1 MKNTVRFILIGL
13 TVGIVLATISHAQ
26 GVKLVAW
33 EDVHP
38 LGDRLSTDVHRN
50 TVILGVG
57 LKGFAKIYTGKGR
70 NWKEQAEIV
79 AKDRVVE
86 GEAVGGGFGW
96 VVSISGGI
104 GRSAGANVA
113 IVGAPGTNDAG
124 DNSGSAYIFV
134 PGEHTWKQQAKLV
147 SADAARG
154 DAFGSAVSIDRST
167 AIVGASKDD
176 DAGTNS
182 GSAYIFVREGVVWK
196 QQAKLVPSDL
206 RGSDDFGGAVYI
218 QGSTVVVG
226 AKSHTHGGVKTAGAA
241 YIFARNGERWV
252 EQAKL
257 TAPDAASRDG
267 FGFSVAI
274 SGNTVVVGAP
284 SHDTDGKADAGA
296 AYIYELDGNTW
307 KQQVKLISDDTGKRH
322 KFGYGVEANG
332 NTIIIGAPG
341 DDDVA
346 PGAGAA
352 FSYVRVDE
360 VWQAKKKVVTDD
372 AGKGYAFG
380 SWVATSHENV
390 VVSSVNESL
399 HGPQERPHG
408 TAAYVYN
415 GIDDFG
421 TPPFAID
428 PFGLR
433 VTSLGKVKRTAL
445 YQNFPNPFNP
455 ETWLPYRLAAD
466 ATVSLR
472 IYNVKG
478 QLIRELPL
486 GPKKAG
492 YYLTRETAA
501 YWDGSNE
508 IGESVS
514 TGVYFYQLE
523 AGMLSDVRRM
533 VLAK

>member
-1 MKNTVRFILIGL
+1 
-13 TVGIVLATISHAQ
+13 
-26 GVKLVAW
+26 
-33 EDVHP
+33 
-38 LGDRLSTDVHRN
+38 
-50 TVILGVG
+50 
-57 LKGFAKIYTGKGR
+57 
-70 NWKEQAEIV
+70 
-79 AKDRVVE
+79 
-86 GEAVGGGFGW
+86 
-96 VVSISGGI
+96 
-104 GRSAGANVA
+104 
-113 IVGAPGTNDAG
+113 
-124 DNSGSAYIFV
+124 
-134 PGEHTWKQQAKLV
+134 
-147 SADAARG
+147 
-154 DAFGSAVSIDRST
+154 
-167 AIVGASKDD
+167 
-176 DAGTNS
+176 
-182 GSAYIFVREGVVWK
+182 
-196 QQAKLVPSDL
+196 
-206 RGSDDFGGAVYI
+206 
-218 QGSTVVVG
+218 
-226 AKSHTHGGVKTAGAA
+226 
-241 YIFARNGERWV
+241 V